1 MVQWFEIS
9 TAPLWAQLD
18 DWRLSRLPSFKP
30 KVNLSGR
37 RGTYI
42 LELQP
47 RKETSQADSVSLRA
61 HWCLLICLILRWS
74 TRKTLRTE
82 TKAAAIWQQIPYQSL
97 ASRPSC
103 FYAGAKPVLS
113 QGMWQLLACSSVSQV
128 QLRSR
133 RLLYLAVCSRKT
145 FFEVVLKFCHSTPK
159 QQYAKI

>member
-18 DWRLSRLPSFKP
+18 DWRWLSRLPSFKP

-61 HWCLLICLILRWS
+61 HWRLLICLILRWS
-74 TRKTLRTE
+74 TRNTLRTE
-82 TKAAAIWQQIPYQSL
+82 TKAAAVWQQIPYQSL

-103 FYAGAKPVLS
+103 FYAGAKTSAEPRYVATTS
-113 QGMWQLLACSSVSQV
+113 MLLCKSSAIAKQT
-128 QLRSR
+128 
-133 RLLYLAVCSRKT
+133 LALPRCVFTKDVFRGC
-145 FFEVVLKFCHSTPK
+145 L
-159 QQYAKI
+159 I